1 MTMKFPALLDISHI
15 EMGMFN
21 NLGVGLKKN
30 LHQDFL
36 GSPVVKIPHFQCR
49 DVGFI
54 IGQGTKIPCDTWHSQ
69 KKLKVKNKK
78 EPIPKAH
85 SKTLKNQNS
94 RNQITSIGTLK
105 TSSKWF
111 QCETMIEN

>member
-1 MTMKFPALLDISHI
+1 MKFPAPLDISHI
-15 EMGMFN
+15 EMGMVN

-54 IGQGTKIPCDTWHSQ
+54 TGQGTKIPCDTWHSQ
-69 KKLKVKNKK
+69 KKLKVKKKKRK

-85 SKTLKNQNS
+85 SKTLKIRIPGIKSQVS
-94 RNQITSIGTLK
+94 VLLK
-105 TSSKWF
+105 PLLNDSSVKP
-111 QCETMIEN
+111 

>member
-1 MTMKFPALLDISHI
+1 MTMKFPAPLDISHI
-15 EMGMFN
+15 EMGMVN

-54 IGQGTKIPCDTWHSQ
+54 TGQGTKIPCDTWHRQ
-69 KKLKVKNKK
+69 KKLKVKKK
-78 EPIPKAH
+78 KKKRTYTKGPFQN
-85 SKTLKNQNS
+85 LKNQNS
-94 RNQITSIGTLK
+94 RNQITSISTLK
-105 TSSKWF
+105 TSSK
-111 QCETMIEN
+111 